1 MRVGVIDTVGPF
13 LSYINMYIPS
23 IAVAA
28 KALAGLDQPRRD
40 FASHFADRIS
50 LLPPEALHDEK
61 RIRSELLFE
70 LQSRFTPEEA
80 ARISYTSS
88 DVLVSIALS
97 IVSERHKAAR
107 DARQASMV
115 WRVALGIILTAILLA
130 ICAYFLKSP
139 EPAEPPAAPASSA
152 TPR

>member
-1 MRVGVIDTVGPF
+1 MSVGVIDTLATF
-13 LSYINMYIPS
+13 SSYINMYIPS

-40 FASHFADRIS
+40 FAVQFADRIS
-50 LLPPEALHDEK
+50 LLPPEALHDDK
-61 RIRSELLFE
+61 LIRSELLFE

-97 IVSERHKAAR
+97 IVNERHKAALDQR
-107 DARQASMV
+107 RLSLAWRIAGIVLIVAV
-115 WRVALGIILTAILLA
+115 WIAVYIHFSA
-130 ICAYFLKSP
+130 SP
-139 EPAEPPAAPASSA
+139 EPRDETTPPAA
-152 TPR
+152 RK